1 MKYKLN
7 LESQEINIINFYKIF
22 LLIFLKVSPARNQ
35 LTTGLREHSHLK
47 LLSAYLE
54 IERGIILQSTKIN
67 FSSPE
72 IKSSLY
78 ILGELWIVMN
88 ELIT

>member
-1 MKYKLN
+1 MD
-7 LESQEINIINFYKIF
+7 QEINIFDFYNIF

-54 IERGIILQSTKIN
+54 IDRKLFYETNI
-67 FSSPE
+67 E
-72 IKSSLY
+72 
-78 ILGELWIVMN
+78 
-88 ELIT
+88 